1 MALLGSFLSGDG
13 LFVNELGLLLKEL
26 TPEQLSFVQHRLLST
41 SDAEAARRAG
51 IARNTMLNWK
61 ANGVPLDQIVQL
73 SRLDGVEVAR
83 EKLRRLASR
92 AVDVI
97 EDEMEAKRGSP
108 RRLEA
113 ALQAL
118 NRLGLEAK
126 TGVDVT
132 SGGKSLFDLE
142 DWKRDREQRLSSVAD
157 MEDVECG
164 TPDA

>member
-1 MALLGSFLSGDG
+1 M
-13 LFVNELGLLLKEL
+13 NEFGQLLKQL

-61 ANGVPLDQIVQL
+61 ANGVPLDKLVKL
-73 SRLDGVEVAR
+73 GRLDGVEVAR
-83 EKLRRLASR
+83 EKLRRLASK

-97 EDEMEAKRGSP
+97 EDEMKAKRGSP

-113 ALQAL
+113 AIQAL
-118 NRLGLEAK
+118 NRLGMEGK
-126 TGVDVT
+126 TGFDVT
-132 SGGKSLFDLE
+132 SGGKSLLDL
-142 DWKRDREQRLSSVAD
+142 DSWKQDREQRIASVEE

-164 TPDA
+164 TSDA